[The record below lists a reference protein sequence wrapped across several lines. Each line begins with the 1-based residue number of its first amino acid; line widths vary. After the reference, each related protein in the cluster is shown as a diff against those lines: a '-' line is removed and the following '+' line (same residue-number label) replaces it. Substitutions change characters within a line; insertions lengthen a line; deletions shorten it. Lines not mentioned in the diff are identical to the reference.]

1 MKKMLF
7 LIVGIVLLGSIII
20 MPAFRFD
27 TCGNSEEEI
36 STFLEER
43 QQHNVSLKK
52 ISKNDRIMA
61 VIYDREDLGTCVAV
75 FEKKL
80 FGLRYKYDG
89 MDGIVDN
96 GLQANGS
103 WNEGYLKSKCDIVI
117 CGDNRNGTIK
127 SYVMEQVPDV
137 ARNDIEAD
145 FILDIYI
152 LDGIDFLPDRLTQYT
167 RNGDLFL

>member
-7 LIVGIVLLGSIII
+7 LVIGVILLGSIVI
-20 MPAFRFD
+20 MPAYRSD

-36 STFLEER
+36 SAFLEEKH
-43 QQHNVSLKK
+43 QENVSLYK

-80 FGLRYKYDG
+80 FGLRYKYEG

-152 LDGIDFLPDRLTQYT
+152 LDGIDILPDRLTQYT

>member
-7 LIVGIVLLGSIII
+7 LVIGVILLGSIVI
-20 MPAFRFD
+20 MPAYRSD

-36 STFLEER
+36 SAFLEEKH
-43 QQHNVSLKK
+43 QENVSLYK

-80 FGLRYKYDG
+80 FGLRYKYEG

-117 CGDNRNGTIK
+117 CGDNRNGTIE

-145 FILDIYI
+145 YILDIYI
-152 LDGIDFLPDRLTQYT
+152 LDGIDFLPDRLMQYT
-167 RNGDLFL
+167 GNGDLLL